1 MFWTLPTN
9 FSVIYCGSFLHTWKV
24 PGGRSM
30 HHSHVLKSGPKKE
43 PLHFAKYLADLQ
55 ELQWVRQESK
65 GGTGQVAQSWTGLP
79 ATTGDI
85 FSLRRTSSTQKKA
98 RKEKWVCLCVC
109 ACVCAFVS
117 YYAHVV
123 WSRRDRSFAS
133 KFSRKQNTSN
143 VKSSPRFLTEAW
155 PHISMV
161 HVVHL
166 MVKVAAPQATTAQLT
181 MWWKPW
187 NCFYIFYLHR
197 ILLFA

>member
-1 MFWTLPTN
+1 LRKAEQGCQQQHAT
-9 FSVIYCGSFLHTWKV
+9 SFHW
-24 PGGRSM
+24 GGPAQRKRK
-30 HHSHVLKSGPKKE
+30 HAKKS
-43 PLHFAKYLADLQ
+43 
-55 ELQWVRQESK
+55 ES
-65 GGTGQVAQSWTGLP
+65 A
-79 ATTGDI
+79 
-85 FSLRRTSSTQKKA
+85 
-98 RKEKWVCLCVC
+98 CVC
-109 ACVCAFVS
+109 VRACVCAFVS